1 MTLSLSAAG
10 FIRTE
15 SRESTLDKRKAH
27 LSEAA
32 KKINHRFK
40 TLFGLDDRSTAQKV
54 KDGEKKLEKYESK
67 LDSLNNERQGDNLKK
82 RGYRRAIRIT
92 QRQLAKDKFL
102 LGQKDRRSSK
112 IMDGIKEILA
122 EDNNRRTTLGK
133 ISVLFDDN
141 PPISDDFKPGFIP
154 SKKKEENLQQNLLG
168 SEYKLLKI
176 QDILDKGGDERT
188 MFEQIEKVWY
198 GENSITAPYGIPY
211 SISKLF

>member
-1 MTLSLSAAG
+1 
-10 FIRTE
+10 
-15 SRESTLDKRKAH
+15 
-27 LSEAA
+27 
-32 KKINHRFK
+32 
-40 TLFGLDDRSTAQKV
+40 
-54 KDGEKKLEKYESK
+54 
-67 LDSLNNERQGDNLKK
+67 
-82 RGYRRAIRIT
+82 
-92 QRQLAKDKFL
+92 
-102 LGQKDRRSSK
+102 
-112 IMDGIKEILA
+112 MDGIKEILA

-141 PPISDDFKPGFIP
+141 PPINDDFKPGFIP